1 MILILVTHA
10 LAIAGMTVAS
20 TVPLLLLLIHALR
33 NGPPA
38 PQMSG
43 PLAIFMLGTLG
54 ALVLAD
60 IALWSSLG
68 WWFLA
73 LGFPG
78 GVSAAL
84 LVEGLLRI
92 EDALAL
98 RRYEREQHAR

>member
-1 MILILVTHA
+1 MNTILPTHA
-10 LAIAGMTVAS
+10 LAIVVTTVAS

-43 PLAIFMLGTLG
+43 PLAIFMLGSLG

-60 IALWSSLG
+60 IALWPSLG

-78 GVSAAL
+78 GVSAVL

-98 RRYEREQHAR
+98 RRWEQERRAR